1 MAWYYT
7 LSVRRRKESVFSM
20 RLVLDVENTI
30 TKRDNKNILDPFEPG
45 LELVQV
51 GMQNVDNVE
60 ETHLFTLN
68 HLEDQDIGGSRA
80 RNIQIILDNT
90 TLLIMHN
97 AQHDLMWLWESGF
110 KYDGDIYDTMLAEYL
125 LLRGQKDA
133 ISLEACAERRQ
144 LNYQKQD
151 TLKEYYKKGWNT
163 NEIPLQEL
171 LFYLRSDLNITR
183 ELFFALE
190 QEYAK
195 PEAESLHR
203 VKDITFRTCKALTR
217 MYMSGIRVDRTA
229 LQQVRIE
236 FEKEKAEIEDRLQRK
251 TRDLMGDTPINLNS
265 PEQVSQV
272 IFSRRVHDKK
282 EWADLFEYTET
293 QQEFRDAIDA
303 NSSIIRKTK
312 ASKCFNCNGRGLVH
326 KKRKDGTYYK
336 LPNKCKDCEGRGY
349 LLTETKEV
357 AGLCFSAPNKKWIS
371 ANGFSTS
378 KGNLDSLITTA
389 TNNNMQLALSFL
401 TDLKRLSAISS
412 YLSSFVDGIE
422 MHTKPNGI
430 LHVSLTQHI
439 TSTGRFSGRN
449 PNMQNMPRGGTFPV
463 KRVFISRWEGG
474 QIMECDFAQLEFR
487 VAAFLSQDSTAMQE
501 IETGFDVHS
510 YTAQV
515 ISNAGQPTERQ
526 AAKEHTFAPLF
537 GATGYGRTKAVAAY
551 YQHFTD
557 KYKGVAKWHKN
568 LGDEA
573 VRFLKI
579 TNVSGRQ
586 YAFPEVTRRRN
597 GSVSHFTMIKNY
609 PVQGFA
615 TGDIVPVVLLE
626 FEKMLKPLQ
635 SCLVN
640 TVHDSMVIDVHPDE
654 VKKVLTIVDIINRN
668 LNCVIKDA
676 YDVEMNV
683 PLLLEAKIGNNWLDT
698 VDI

>member
-1 MAWYYT
+1 
-7 LSVRRRKESVFSM
+7 M
-20 RLVLDVENTI
+20 RLVVDVENTI
-30 TKRDNKNILDPFEPG
+30 TKREKKNILDPFEPG

-51 GMQNVDNVE
+51 GMQNVDNPD
-60 ETHLFTLN
+60 ETYLFTLN
-68 HLEDQDIGGSRA
+68 HKEDQDVGGSRA
-80 RNIQIILDNT
+80 MNIQLILDNT

-125 LLRGQKDA
+125 LQRGQKEP
-133 ISLEACAERRQ
+133 ISLEACAERRN

-151 TLKEYYKKGWNT
+151 TLKEYYKKGYNT

-171 LFYLRSDLNITR
+171 LFYLRSDLDITR
-183 ELFFALE
+183 ELYFALE
-190 QEYAK
+190 QDYAK
-195 PEAESLHR
+195 PEAESLHKVR
-203 VKDITFRTCKALTR
+203 SITFRTCKALTR
-217 MYMSGIRVDRTA
+217 MYMSGIRVDRSA
-229 LQQVRIE
+229 LQQVRLE

-251 TRDLMGDTPINLNS
+251 TRKLMGDTPINLNS

-272 IFSRRVHDKK
+272 IFSRRVHNKK
-282 EWADLFEYTET
+282 EWSDLFDYTET
-293 QQEFRDAIDA
+293 QQEFREAIEA
-303 NSSIIRKTK
+303 NSTIVRKTK
-312 ASKCFNCNGRGLVH
+312 ASTCPDCNGRGLVH
-326 KKRKDGTYYK
+326 KLRKDGTLYK
-336 LPNKCKDCEGRGY
+336 LPTKCKPCDSRGY
-349 LLTETKEV
+349 LLTKTKEV
-357 AGLCFSAPNKKWIS
+357 AGLCFSAPSKKWIS

-378 KGNLDSLITTA
+378 KGNLESLMATA
-389 TNNNMQLALSFL
+389 TSNGMESALDFL

-412 YLSSFVDGIE
+412 YLSSFVDGIDIY
-422 MHTKPNGI
+422 TKPDGF
-430 LHVSLTQHI
+430 LHVNLTQSV

-501 IETGFDVHS
+501 IDTGFDVHS
-510 YTAQV
+510 YTAKV
-515 ISNAGQPTERQ
+515 ISDAGQPTQRQ

-537 GATGYGRTKAVAAY
+537 GATGYGRSKAVAAY
-551 YQHFTD
+551 YKHFNE
-557 KYKGVAKWHKN
+557 KYKGVAKWHKK

-573 VRFLKI
+573 MRFLKI

-586 YAFPEVTRRRN
+586 YAFPDVTRRSN
-597 GSVSHFTMIKNY
+597 GNVSHFTMIKNY

-626 FEKMLKPLQ
+626 FERLLEPLH

-654 VKKVLTIVDIINRN
+654 VKKVLTIVDTINSN

-683 PLLLEAKIGNNWLDT
+683 PLLLEAKIGKNWLDT
-698 VDI
+698 VDV

>member
-1 MAWYYT
+1 
-7 LSVRRRKESVFSM
+7 M
-20 RLVLDVENTI
+20 RLVVDVENTI
-30 TKRDNKNILDPFEPG
+30 TKREKKNILDPFEPG

-51 GMQNVDNVE
+51 GMQNVDNTD
-60 ETHLFTLN
+60 ETYLFTLN
-68 HLEDQDIGGSRA
+68 HKEDQDVGGSRA
-80 RNIQIILDNT
+80 MNIQLILDNT

-125 LLRGQKDA
+125 LQRGQKEP
-133 ISLEACAERRQ
+133 ISLEVCAERRN

-151 TLKEYYKKGWNT
+151 TLKEYYKKGYNT

-171 LFYLRSDLNITR
+171 LFYLRSDLDITR
-183 ELFFALE
+183 ELYFALE
-190 QEYAK
+190 QDYAQ

-229 LQQVRIE
+229 LQQVRLE

-251 TRDLMGDTPINLNS
+251 TRKLMGDTPINLNS

-272 IFSRRVHDKK
+272 IFSRRVHNKK
-282 EWADLFEYTET
+282 EWADLFDYTET
-293 QQEFRDAIDA
+293 QQEFKQAIEA
-303 NSSIIRKTK
+303 NSSIVRKTK
-312 ASKCFNCNGRGLVH
+312 ASTCPECNGRGLVH
-326 KKRKDGTYYK
+326 KLRKDGTLYK
-336 LPNKCKDCEGRGY
+336 LPTKCKPCDSRGY
-349 LLTETKEV
+349 LLTKTKEV
-357 AGLCFSAPNKKWIS
+357 AGLCFSAPSKKWIS

-378 KGNLDSLITTA
+378 KGNLESLMATA
-389 TNNNMQLALSFL
+389 TSNGMESALDFL

-412 YLSSFVDGIE
+412 YLSSFVDGIDIY
-422 MHTKPNGI
+422 TKPDGF
-430 LHVSLTQHI
+430 LHVNLTQSV

-501 IETGFDVHS
+501 IDTGFDVHS
-510 YTAQV
+510 YTAKV
-515 ISNAGQPTERQ
+515 ISDAGQPTARQ

-537 GATGYGRTKAVAAY
+537 GATGYGRSKAVAAY
-551 YQHFTD
+551 YKHFNE
-557 KYKGVAKWHKN
+557 KYKGVAKWHKK

-573 VRFLKI
+573 MRFLKI

-586 YAFPEVTRRRN
+586 YAFPDVTRRSN
-597 GSVSHFTMIKNY
+597 GNVSHFTMIKNY

-626 FEKMLKPLQ
+626 FERLLEPLH

-654 VKKVLTIVDIINRN
+654 VKKVLTIVDTINSN

-683 PLLLEAKIGNNWLDT
+683 PLLLEAKIGKNWLDT
-698 VDI
+698 VDV

>member
-1 MAWYYT
+1 
-7 LSVRRRKESVFSM
+7 M
-20 RLVLDVENTI
+20 RLVVDVENTI
-30 TKRDNKNILDPFEPG
+30 TKREKKNILDPFEPG

-51 GMQNVDNVE
+51 GMQNVDNPD
-60 ETHLFTLN
+60 ETYLFTLN
-68 HLEDQDIGGSRA
+68 HKEDQDVGGSRA
-80 RNIQIILDNT
+80 MNIQLILDNT

-125 LLRGQKDA
+125 LQRGQKEP
-133 ISLEACAERRQ
+133 ISLEACAERRE

-151 TLKEYYKKGWNT
+151 TLKEYYKKGYNT

-190 QEYAK
+190 QDYSQPDSK
-195 PEAESLHR
+195 SLHK

-217 MYMSGIRVDRTA
+217 MYMSGIRVDRNA
-229 LQQVRIE
+229 LQEVRLE

-251 TRDLMGDTPINLNS
+251 TRELMGDTPINLNS
-265 PEQVSQV
+265 PEQASQV
-272 IFSRRVHDKK
+272 IFSRRVHNKK
-282 EWADLFEYTET
+282 EWADLFDYTET
-293 QQEFRDAIDA
+293 KKEFEEAIEA
-303 NSSIIRKTK
+303 NSSVIRKTK
-312 ASKCFNCNGRGLVH
+312 ASTCPECNGRGLVH
-326 KKRKDGTYYK
+326 RLRKDGTLYK
-336 LPNKCKDCEGRGY
+336 LPTKCKPCDGRGY
-349 LLTETKEV
+349 LLTKIKEM
-357 AGLCFSAPNKKWIS
+357 AGLRFSAPNKKWIS

-378 KGNLDSLITTA
+378 KGNLESLMATA
-389 TNNNMQLALSFL
+389 TSNGMESALSFL

-412 YLSSFVDGIE
+412 YLSSFVDGINIY
-422 MHTKPNGI
+422 TKPNGF
-430 LHVSLTQHI
+430 LHVNLTQSV

-501 IETGFDVHS
+501 IQTGFDVHS
-510 YTAQV
+510 YTAKV
-515 ISNAGQPTERQ
+515 ISDAGQPTGRQ

-537 GATGYGRTKAVAAY
+537 GATGYGRPKAVAAY
-551 YQHFTD
+551 YKHFTE
-557 KYKGVAKWHKN
+557 KYEGVAAWHEE

-573 VRFLKI
+573 VRFEKI
-579 TNVSGRQ
+579 TNKSGRQ
-586 YAFPEVTRRRN
+586 YAFPGVVRRAN

-626 FEKMLKPLQ
+626 FEKLLEPLQ

-654 VKKVLTIVDIINRN
+654 VKKVLTIVETINAN

-683 PLLLEAKIGNNWLDT
+683 PLLLEAKIGKNWLDT
-698 VDI
+698 VDV